1 MCNNSFHA
9 FFYFVFYTLK
19 TTFFLQIT
27 LNCREN
33 DLLLDRYKNGEEKN
47 FDSRRS
53 NKWYLE
59 FVKEENNDSDD
70 DLKDLVGEDV
80 DMEVAYDYNM
90 DRWFRRN
97 TTWSWEPSK
106 KLQRTRLMSERK
118 IHDINSSLC
127 EQNYTLIE
135 VVNKL
140 KIIKRVRKFQN
151 KDPSTTG
158 Q

>member
-9 FFYFVFYTLK
+9 FFYFVFYTLT

-70 DLKDLVGEDV
+70 DLKDLIGEDV

-90 DRWFRRN
+90 ETGDLEETQREAESPVRN
-97 TTWSWEPSK
+97 FKEQGWWVKEKYTT
-106 KLQRTRLMSERK
+106 
-118 IHDINSSLC
+118 
-127 EQNYTLIE
+127 
-135 VVNKL
+135 
-140 KIIKRVRKFQN
+140 
-151 KDPSTTG
+151 
-158 Q
+158 